1 MKPVVHVSSLLA
13 LIVLC
18 SMPGRSALAQS
29 AAGATKPA
37 QDSVTATTT
46 APATTRAARPRPPLP
61 MEIAASYADRV
72 EIIRDVPYGDA
83 KNNFQKVDIYLP
95 KKRNS
100 EKPLPV
106 IALIHGGGWGGG
118 TRLFFTN
125 RACDYASTGDYAA
138 VCIGYRL
145 TGEAKWPAQ
154 IHDCKA
160 AIRLIRARAKEWNLD
175 PDRIGVLGG
184 SAGGHLA
191 TLVAATG
198 NVRTLDGD
206 IGPYKDTSSAVKCLV
221 NICGPCD
228 LTQPITNH
236 PRMAKPIAEM
246 VAKLLGGEPADV
258 PEIAREAS
266 PLTYVTKD
274 MPPVITVHGTRDSF
288 VDFKLSQRLDA
299 ALKAAGVKSY
309 LVPMESV
316 DHQFNASALT
326 LGRVKQ
332 FLDMYLRGIESEIS
346 TEPIPFAD
354 AVTH

>member
-1 MKPVVHVSSLLA
+1 MKSAVQTSLCLTLLA
-13 LIVLC
+13 LSLASGATV
-18 SMPGRSALAQS
+18 LAQS
-29 AAGATKPA
+29 PAAPA
-37 QDSVTATTT
+37 DPTTTAPTT

-61 MEIAASYADRV
+61 AEIAASYADRV
-72 EIIRDVPYGDA
+72 EIIRDIPYADG

-95 KKRNS
+95 KKRSS

-118 TRLFFTN
+118 NRTFFTN

-138 VCIGYRL
+138 ICIGYRL

-160 AIRLIRARAKEWNLD
+160 AIRLVRARAKEWNLD

-191 TLVAATG
+191 SLVAFTG

-206 IGPYKDTSSAVKCLV
+206 LGPHKETSSAVKCLV

-228 LTQPITNH
+228 LTEPITNH

-266 PLTYVTKD
+266 PLTYITKD
-274 MPPVITVHGTRDSF
+274 LPPVITVHGTRDSF
-288 VDFKLSQRLDA
+288 VDFKLSERLHA
-299 ALKAAGVKSY
+299 ALKQAGVKSY
-309 LVPMESV
+309 LVPMLNV
-316 DHQFNASALT
+316 DHQFNASAVT

-346 TEPIPFAD
+346 TEPIPFND
-354 AVTH
+354 AITH